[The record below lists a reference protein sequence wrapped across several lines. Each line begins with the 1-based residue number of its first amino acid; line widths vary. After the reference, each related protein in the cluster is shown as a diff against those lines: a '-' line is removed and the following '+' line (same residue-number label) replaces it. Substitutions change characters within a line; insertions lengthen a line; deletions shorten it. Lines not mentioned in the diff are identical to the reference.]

1 MDFFAVDGA
10 GTFVAGGKG
19 GWARGHTVIESTVIA
34 KCVGKVIGWILGEWY
49 RPIDRDGMGGCG
61 MWEGTVE
68 RKGCVF
74 RDMG

>member
-34 KCVGKVIGWILGEWY
+34 KWVGMVIGWILGEWY
-49 RPIDRDGMGGCG
+49 RPIDERWDGRL
-61 MWEGTVE
+61 EGTVE

-74 RDMG
+74 RDRG